1 MKKFLTLFLVI
12 IMLVTLSTV
21 FVVSANAEDEIE
33 NTDQVIYAAS
43 IGEEN
48 YSTLQEAIAASVSGD
63 KIVLLA
69 NVVLEE
75 TVVISE
81 KAITIDLNGYTISS
95 ENEIA
100 LLTVNNAS
108 DLTIVGTGSMIS
120 AGEIVFVEGAVVTIF
135 AGSYNKDITEYCI
148 GGYHIIEEDGMFTVG
163 EHDYSNIVI
172 VEPTCTT
179 QGYTAYVCVCG
190 QSYTESV
197 VDCNGHVHGEAVEEN
212 RIPPALLDD
221 GQYDS
226 VTYCTVCGD
235 ELARETIIIEGA
247 PINWETVLILIV
259 IFLLAF
265 AILI

>member
-1 MKKFLTLFLVI
+1 MKKFLTLSLLI

-21 FVVSANAEDEIE
+21 FVISANAEDEIE
-33 NTDQVIYAAS
+33 NTDQVIYVAS
-43 IGEEN
+43 IGEEK
-48 YSTLQEAIAASVSGD
+48 YSTLERAIEAAVSGD
-63 KIVLLA
+63 TIVICRDFS
-69 NVVLEE
+69 VFE
-75 TVVISE
+75 TVVISA
-81 KAITIDLNGYTISS
+81 KTITIDLNGHTISS
-95 ENEIA
+95 ENEIP
-100 LLTVNNAS
+100 LLAVNNAS

-135 AGSYNKDITEYCI
+135 GGSYNKDITEYCI

-163 EHDYSNIVI
+163 EHDYSNVVV

-190 QSYTESV
+190 QSYTDSI

-247 PINWETVLILIV
+247 PINWETVLIWIV
-259 IFLLAF
+259 IFLLAI

>member
-1 MKKFLTLFLVI
+1 MKPEKAKWIWLNSETKKDEYAVFLQDFEVREQK
-12 IMLVTLSTV
+12 TV
-21 FVVSANAEDEIE
+21 LKISADSNYTVWVNGKMAGFGQYPDYPHYKIYDEI
-33 NTDQVIYAAS
+33 
-43 IGEEN
+43 
-48 YSTLQEAIAASVSGD
+48 
-63 KIVLLA
+63 
-69 NVVLEE
+69 
-75 TVVISE
+75 
-81 KAITIDLNGYTISS
+81 
-95 ENEIA
+95 
-100 LLTVNNAS
+100 
-108 DLTIVGTGSMIS
+108 
-120 AGEIVFVEGAVVTIF
+120 
-135 AGSYNKDITEYCI
+135 DITEYCI

-247 PINWETVLILIV
+247 PINWETVLIWIV

>member
-33 NTDQVIYAAS
+33 NTDQVIYVAS

-48 YSTLQEAIAASVSGD
+48 YATLQDAIAASVSGD
-63 KIVLLA
+63 KIVLFA

-135 AGSYNKDITEYCI
+135 GGSYNKDITEYCI
-148 GGYHIIEEDGMFTVG
+148 GGYHVIEEEGMFTVG
-163 EHDYSNIVI
+163 EHDYSNVVV

-190 QSYTESV
+190 QGYTESV

-247 PINWETVLILIV
+247 PINWETVLIWIV
-259 IFLLAF
+259 IFLLAI